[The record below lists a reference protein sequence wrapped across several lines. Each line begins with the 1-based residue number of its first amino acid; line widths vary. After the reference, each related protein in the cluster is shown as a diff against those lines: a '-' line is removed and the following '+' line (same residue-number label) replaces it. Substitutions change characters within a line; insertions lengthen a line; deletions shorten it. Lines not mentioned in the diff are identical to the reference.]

1 MHIIY
6 CWHILCD
13 NVTEGEAGG
22 WYNKE
27 KARGAMNMAMMK
39 IDEMNF
45 AEVIG
50 GGEPVLVEFGAPWC
64 VYCRRIEPALKKVA
78 EQYDGKLLVGAVD
91 IDVSPRLAEEY
102 EIELVPTLVLFKD
115 GQAVGDVVNPASKA
129 QIDAWIRETVDIG

>member
-1 MHIIY
+1 MRTGQLCAII
-6 CWHILCD
+6 
-13 NVTEGEAGG
+13 
-22 WYNKE
+22 KK
-27 KARGAMNMAMMK
+27 KARGAMNIAMMK
-39 IDEMNF
+39 IGEMNF